1 MDRFYT
7 KTRGGGSEVC
17 FGFFLWEFYDRL
29 EAENRSLV
37 RRVQTLENDLKVVTD
52 RRDEDDKVRQ
62 KIVDDLKMEL
72 LDEKKDK

>member
-1 MDRFYT
+1 MFW
-7 KTRGGGSEVC
+7 V
-17 FGFFLWEFYDRL
+17 FLVGEYYDRL

-37 RRVQTLENDLKVVTD
+37 RRVQTLENDLKVITD

-62 KIVDDLKMEL
+62 RIVDDLKMEL